1 MPAKK
6 DWFNDRR
13 LHSEL
18 GDIPPAEFEAE
29 HFARH
34 RGVSKSRHPPG
45 SDARGPAGAERL
57 SMYTRAPVSRSSGVF
72 AGGQGQNSQSPARK
86 RSC

>member
-34 RGVSKSRHPPG
+34 RGRQQVPTP
-45 SDARGPAGAERL
+45 
-57 SMYTRAPVSRSSGVF
+57 TRI
-72 AGGQGQNSQSPARK
+72 
-86 RSC
+86 